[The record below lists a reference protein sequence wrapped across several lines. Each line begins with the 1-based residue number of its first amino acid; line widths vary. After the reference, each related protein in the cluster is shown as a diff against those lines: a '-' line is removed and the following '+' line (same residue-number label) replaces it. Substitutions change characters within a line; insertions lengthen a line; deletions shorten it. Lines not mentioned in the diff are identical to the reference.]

1 MSWFTVALFYL
12 FCWWLVLFCVL
23 PFGIRHEKNPEAGHS
38 RGAPVKAHLKGKVI
52 ITTLLTAALTIL
64 FFWLT
69 DGMLIRPQNG

>member
-23 PFGIRHEKNPEAGHS
+23 PFGIRHETSPEAGHS
-38 RGAPVKAHLKGKVI
+38 TGAPVKAHLKRKLI
-52 ITTLLTAALTIL
+52 ITTLLTIVLTTL

-69 DGMLIRPQNG
+69 DGMLIRPENG